1 MDINDIRRIAS
12 EAYDRIMSEN
22 DFRSRISES
31 NETYSFLDYLNENAY
46 GSINEY
52 IAKLAD
58 LWSKEY
64 GEDVQETLDE
74 LMEDSDIRDLVN
86 DAYDNNDAP
95 SDVIDV
101 IFNTYYEEDDGLSDE
116 DYIDPD
122 ENLDDENKGLD
133 YDAYIDPEENLNA
146 DNENEGLDDD
156 AYIDPEEN
164 LDIDMEDHID
174 ASMYDPDEPIDM
186 GESAMTDWEAEY
198 LFEDTLDPLE
208 ADYLFEAHEWDGMTP
223 ENAQAM
229 ARMRSRFADAKS
241 RGKFDAGNNASID
254 RVTAAYINDFIAA
267 LPHVPHTNGKS
278 WIGRAIEY
286 INQKRRAHNLDAIP
300 IPGNAD
306 LATTVM
312 PTRTNGANRAPRVTG
327 AQRPAAQ
334 PVEAPAARP
343 AEAPVPRPVQAQD
356 AEEAEVEEQPAEQRT
371 ERITVAGS
379 KFTLT
384 VEYDPNDT
392 ETPAEARQVVD
403 DIADSIEPDNRR
415 VEIIRH
421 DTDEGVDVY
430 ELYVSDAY
438 VNDIRNVLRTSWE
451 DVFAMGSVEEDRNIE
466 FTMVVAVRDDE
477 APAPAQQRPVIHDEP
492 EDDEPE
498 AVEEDE
504 PEAVEE
510 DEPENNEPEFAE
522 EPVAPARQR
531 RETPRNDR
539 VRRVQRSG
547 RWRVHYVIADENN
560 EATEDTD
567 SVVVTAQS
575 AAVARQ
581 MVENPESPEDAIV
594 FDCHH
599 VTEVEEA

>member
-1 MDINDIRRIAS
+1 
-12 EAYDRIMSEN
+12 
-22 DFRSRISES
+22 
-31 NETYSFLDYLNENAY
+31 
-46 GSINEY
+46 
-52 IAKLAD
+52 
-58 LWSKEY
+58 
-64 GEDVQETLDE
+64 
-74 LMEDSDIRDLVN
+74 
-86 DAYDNNDAP
+86 
-95 SDVIDV
+95 
-101 IFNTYYEEDDGLSDE
+101 
-116 DYIDPD
+116 
-122 ENLDDENKGLD
+122 
-133 YDAYIDPEENLNA
+133 
-146 DNENEGLDDD
+146 
-156 AYIDPEEN
+156 
-164 LDIDMEDHID
+164 
-174 ASMYDPDEPIDM
+174 
-186 GESAMTDWEAEY
+186 
-198 LFEDTLDPLE
+198 
-208 ADYLFEAHEWDGMTP
+208 
-223 ENAQAM
+223 
-229 ARMRSRFADAKS
+229 
-241 RGKFDAGNNASID
+241 
-254 RVTAAYINDFIAA
+254 
-267 LPHVPHTNGKS
+267 
-278 WIGRAIEY
+278 
-286 INQKRRAHNLDAIP
+286 
-300 IPGNAD
+300 
-306 LATTVM
+306 M

-504 PEAVEE
+504 PE
-510 DEPENNEPEFAE
+510 NNEPEFAE

-547 RWRVHYVIADENN
+547 RWRVHYVIADEND